1 MTFSIAI
8 AISKRSLTI
17 CSTSRPTYPTSVNLV
32 ASTFTNGASA
42 NFESLL
48 EISVLPTPVGPII
61 KIFFGRTSSF
71 MSSSNACLLHLF
83 LRAIATALLALFC
96 PTTNL
101 SNSETIS
108 LGDNEFAIV
117 VFSFA
122 TLPFGNDVTFDFS
135 IIFSPY
141 SNCR

>member
-8 AISKRSLTI
+8 AISNRSLTI

-48 EISVLPTPVGPII
+48 EISVFPTPVGPII
-61 KIFFGRTSSF
+61 KIFFGKTSFFISPLR
-71 MSSSNACLLHLF
+71 ACLLHLF
-83 LRAIATALLALFC
+83 LNATATALFALFC

-101 SNSETIS
+101 SNSDTIS
-108 LGDNEFAIV
+108 LGDKELTKEAS
-117 VFSFA
+117 SF
-122 TLPFGNDVTFDFS
+122 
-135 IIFSPY
+135 
-141 SNCR
+141 